1 MQFDADIDWRASI
14 DHLLDCCKTCHQ
26 FMLNTLIHRSL
37 IFSPSRKLMFAHGL
51 RSLLTVALGIRLA
64 NGASDYMACG
74 ILVPQAFSCRG
85 MPEWAQFLEAVTK
98 NRAEGFKED
107 PVLAFQAQEI
117 LLKWQD
123 KPYPPQDTVE
133 GMKKVGFLKGGKNL
147 QRWFTCCSWR
157 GNIMMQCS

>member
-1 MQFDADIDWRASI
+1 
-14 DHLLDCCKTCHQ
+14 
-26 FMLNTLIHRSL
+26 
-37 IFSPSRKLMFAHGL
+37 MFAHGL
-51 RSLLTVALGIRLA
+51 RSLCVAIGILLV

-85 MPEWAQFLEAVTK
+85 MPEWAEFLEAVTK

-123 KPYPPQDTVE
+123 KPYPPQDM
-133 GMKKVGFLKGGKNL
+133 GDRK
-147 QRWFTCCSWR
+147 RWE
-157 GNIMMQCS
+157 

>member
-1 MQFDADIDWRASI
+1 MSPIHAQHIDSPFTHFFTI
-14 DHLLDCCKTCHQ
+14 QKTV
-26 FMLNTLIHRSL
+26 
-37 IFSPSRKLMFAHGL
+37 MFAHGL
-51 RSLLTVALGIRLA
+51 RSLLTVALGILLA

-123 KPYPPQDTVE
+123 KPYPPQDMGKQDEKGV
-133 GMKKVGFLKGGKNL
+133 FLKGGKKL
-147 QRWFTCCSWR
+147 QRWFTCCPWR